1 MRGHGGGVGSGCT
14 DRSAGTASEHRRLLD
29 SDPSN
34 GRMPSS
40 NSGCQLQVRRCKL
53 ECRRL
58 GVGTRTRPWGASA
71 QWAASAIKPTQHRD
85 AEPRLIDRRLAC
97 GLHQGLGAGIPVAGP
112 GVPRAAAPAPA
123 PRAAQAQAGTRPARC
138 TLGPPGPLRGMGDC
152 GGRARAPAG
161 RPRCRAPGDTGP
173 LQRLRMLANAA

>member
-1 MRGHGGGVGSGCT
+1 MAASAQGART
-14 DRSAGTASEHRRLLD
+14 DPQGLPVSTGASW
-29 SDPSN
+29 
-34 GRMPSS
+34 
-40 NSGCQLQVRRCKL
+40 
-53 ECRRL
+53 
-58 GVGTRTRPWGASA
+58 TRTHLTAACHHRTQAASCKFGVASLSVGDSEWGLGPGRGAP

-85 AEPRLIDRRLAC
+85 AGPCLIDRRLAC

-123 PRAAQAQAGTRPARC
+123 PRAAQAQAGARPARC

-152 GGRARAPAG
+152 GGRARAPAD
-161 RPRCRAPGDTGP
+161 RPRRRAPGDTGP